1 VIDARRLSVLLLAV
15 LLAAPPAAIAASAP
29 TSAIAASAPISAQA
43 QTMAAAQDQDTA
55 REPALRYETR
65 LLPTG
70 DSDLDEQLAQASRL
84 KALAEEAPVDA
95 FGLVARAGAESR
107 PLEDVLRA
115 GGWWAPLVEIRIAGE
130 PASAPGLAERIAA
143 RFPLGGEAAVPV
155 EVRID
160 TGPRYTLRRIALRPA
175 QPADAAAIVALG
187 APPGLAEGDPARTD
201 PILDAEAALIE
212 RLRRAGHPLASVV
225 DREVTVDHDATRMDV
240 VWTLAAGPR
249 SSFARPTVTGETAV
263 DPALIAR
270 VAGRLEGEPFSPQ
283 RLERA
288 RRDLLA
294 LGAFDTVRARAADRL
309 DAAGRLPVSF
319 AVTDRPRNAAGIT
332 LAYETN
338 YGLSGRVYYERRNL
352 FGNAE
357 TLRLEAEVSRLGDG
371 TTQVEDPNYRAGAT
385 LRRPGLFGGRTTSVT
400 EAYGVRERLFAY
412 DRDAFVAA
420 TLLEHPIGDH
430 WLLRGGPTFENGRVG
445 RDGSMPPFMLFGVV
459 LGARYDTTDSLLDP
473 RRGLRADATAIPYAD
488 LLESGGFVRATGT
501 LRTYFDLTGDGGSVV
516 ALRGTLGSLIGADR
530 EVPLD
535 KRFYAGGGGSVRG
548 YGFQRIGPRDA
559 NGRPVGGSSLVE
571 GSAELRQRVR
581 GNIGVVGFIDA
592 GSVGEFEAP
601 DFSDLRIGAGLGLRY
616 ATAIGPL
623 RLDVG
628 VPLNREPGDSRYG
641 IYVGL
646 GQSF

>member
-1 VIDARRLSVLLLAV
+1 MIDARRLSALLLAA
-15 LLAAPPAAIAASAP
+15 LLAAPPAARSAP
-29 TSAIAASAPISAQA
+29 APAAEDP
-43 QTMAAAQDQDTA
+43 AAARNA
-55 REPALRYETR
+55 ALRYDTR

-70 DSDLDEQLAQASRL
+70 DSDLDAMLAEASRL
-84 KALAEEAPVDA
+84 KALAADAPVDA

-115 GGWWAPLVEIRIAGE
+115 GGWWAPLVAIRIAGE

-155 EVRID
+155 DVRID

-175 QPADAAAIVALG
+175 QPADATAIAALG

-212 RLRRAGHPLASVV
+212 RLRRGGHPLASVV

-249 SSFARPTVTGETAV
+249 TTFAVPVITGETAV
-263 DPALIAR
+263 APALTAR

-319 AVTDRPRNAAGIT
+319 AVTDRPRNAAGVT

-371 TTQVEDPNYRAGAT
+371 TEVADPNYRAGGT

-420 TLLEHPIGDH
+420 TLLEHPLGDH

-488 LLESGGFVRATGT
+488 LLETGGFVRATGT
-501 LRTYFDLTGDGGSVV
+501 LRGYFDLSGDGGSVV
-516 ALRGTLGSLIGADR
+516 ALRGTLGSLLGADR

-548 YGFQRIGPRDA
+548 YGYQRIGPRDA
-559 NGRPVGGSSLVE
+559 NGRPIGGSSLVE

-581 GNIGVVGFIDA
+581 GNLGVVGFVDA
-592 GSVGEFEAP
+592 GSVGLLEAP

-641 IYVGL
+641 VYVGL

>member
-1 VIDARRLSVLLLAV
+1 MIDARRLSALLLAA
-15 LLAAPPAAIAASAP
+15 LLAAPPAAKAASAP
-29 TSAIAASAPISAQA
+29 TSAQAAPAL
-43 QTMAAAQDQDTA
+43 TGQDTA
-55 REPALRYETR
+55 ATREPALRYETR
-65 LLPTG
+65 LSPTG
-70 DSDLDEQLAQASRL
+70 DSDLDDQLAEASRL
-84 KALAEEAPVDA
+84 KALAADSPVDA

-115 GGWWAPLVEIRIAGE
+115 GGWWAPLIEIRIAGE
-130 PASAPGLAERIAA
+130 AASTPGLAERIAA

-175 QPADAAAIVALG
+175 QPADANPISALG

-249 SSFARPTVTGETAV
+249 TSFAVPAITGETAV
-263 DPALIAR
+263 NPALTAR

-309 DAAGRLPVSF
+309 DAAGRLPVTF
-319 AVTDRPRNAAGIT
+319 AVTDRPRNAAGVT
-332 LAYETN
+332 LAYETS
-338 YGLSGRVYYERRNL
+338 YGVSGRVYYERRNL

-357 TLRLEAEVSRLGDG
+357 TLRLEAEVSRLGNGIEFADS
-371 TTQVEDPNYRAGAT
+371 NYRAGAT
-385 LRRPGLFGGRTTSVT
+385 LRRPGLFGGRTSWVT

-420 TLLEHPIGDH
+420 TLLEHPLGDH

-459 LGARYDTTDSLLDP
+459 FGARYDTTDSLLDP

-488 LLESGGFVRATGT
+488 LLETGGFVRATGT
-501 LRTYFDLTGDGGSVV
+501 LRTYFDLRGDGGSVV
-516 ALRGTLGSLIGADR
+516 ALRGTLGSLLGADR
-530 EVPLD
+530 DVPAD

-559 NGRPVGGSSLVE
+559 NGRPIGGSSLVE

-581 GNIGVVGFIDA
+581 GNFGVVGFVDA
-592 GSVGEFEAP
+592 GSVGVLEAP

-641 IYVGL
+641 VYVGL

>member
-1 VIDARRLSVLLLAV
+1 MIVPRLLAAL
-15 LLAAPPAAIAASAP
+15 LLAAPLAAPAAAED
-29 TSAIAASAPISAQA
+29 
-43 QTMAAAQDQDTA
+43 AAAPVTEAPAPHAATEDP
-55 REPALRYETR
+55 PALRYETR
-65 LLPTG
+65 FLPTG
-70 DSDLDEQLAQASRL
+70 EAGLDGELAQASRL
-84 KALAEEAPVDA
+84 RALATDAPVDA
-95 FGLVARAGAESR
+95 FGLVARAGAETR

-143 RFPLGGEAAVPV
+143 RFPLGGQDAVPV

-175 QPADAAAIVALG
+175 QPTDAAAIADLG
-187 APPGLAEGDPARTD
+187 PPPGLAEGDPARTD

-212 RLRRAGHPLASVV
+212 RLRRDGHPLASVV
-225 DREVTVDHDATRMDV
+225 DRDVTVDHDATRMDV

-249 SSFARPTVTGETAV
+249 SSFARPVVTGETAV
-263 DPALIAR
+263 NPALTAR
-270 VAGRLEGEPFSPQ
+270 VAGRLEGETFSPQ

-309 DAAGRLPVSF
+309 DAAGRLPVAF
-319 AVTDRPRNAAGIT
+319 AVTDRPRNAAGVT
-332 LAYETN
+332 LSYETN

-371 TTQVEDPNYRAGAT
+371 TEVPDPNYRAGAT
-385 LRRPGLFGGRTTSVT
+385 LRRPGLFGGRTTWVT

-420 TLLEHPIGDH
+420 TLLEHPLGDH

-473 RRGLRADATAIPYAD
+473 RRGLRADATVIPYSD
-488 LLESGGFVRATGT
+488 LLETGGFVRATGT
-501 LRTYFDLTGDGGSVV
+501 MRTYVDLGGDGGSVV
-516 ALRGTLGSLIGADR
+516 ALRGTLGSLLGADR

-548 YGFQRIGPRDA
+548 YGYQRIGPRDA
-559 NGRPVGGSSLVE
+559 NGRPFGGSSLVE
-571 GSAELRQRVR
+571 GSVELRQRVQ
-581 GNIGVVGFIDA
+581 GPFGLVAFVDA
-592 GSVGEFEAP
+592 GSVGVLEAP
-601 DFSDLRIGAGLGLRY
+601 DFSDLRFGAGLGLRY
-616 ATAIGPL
+616 ATGIGPL